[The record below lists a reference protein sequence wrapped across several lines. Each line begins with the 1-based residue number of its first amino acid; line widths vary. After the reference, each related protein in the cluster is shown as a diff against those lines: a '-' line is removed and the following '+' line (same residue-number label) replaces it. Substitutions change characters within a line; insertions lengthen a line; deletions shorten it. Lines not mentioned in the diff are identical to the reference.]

1 MAVLLNVIAR
11 TMNAGGSAIVSAFD
25 AGSAAFN
32 CTMSALSPGE
42 RSKLA
47 GRIKEQEKKIN
58 ALSAGIAKE
67 TSKFA
72 DPAAALESATVIGLL
87 NAIKELHKEI
97 EPMKQRI
104 AAIDAIKGAKN
115 PQEKPCGI
123 PCVIGRAITGILP
136 GEKAGLKRKIFAN
149 EKKIRQL
156 YVDFAREVAKQ
167 PDPFEA
173 INSSAVAAINAKIN
187 ELNSEISAFK
197 LQLADLDKPK
207 PKPEKQKPAEKKPQ
221 PDAKKAPAES
231 SGVAKFFI
239 NAIAESVSG
248 YLPGEKSSIERKL
261 AECDK
266 KIQGLYLDVAKESAK
281 HPDPADAITA
291 APVVALVAKINELK
305 AEVATLNQRK
315 AELSPVAKAEKA
327 KAAATS
333 AKGAVTPKPAK
344 PAAAPAKDEPVL
356 EVVPVE
362 APVLTEAVAPAKD
375 EPVTEETPAVS
386 TVAAEAVS
394 ATDEPVLEVVPVEAP
409 VLTEA
414 VAQEKVEPVIEE
426 VPVESPVSTETV
438 GAVDAVDASAALP
451 VRESAVIKA
460 VATTSAHAEGEPSKI
475 RVTVSA
481 PALESVAK
489 LTELSGI
496 DPEEGSTPYVYSRTK
511 WPDIP
516 VPVMPQPTEEDIKA
530 VVHEI
535 EEEIAAAEPV
545 IEEAVTSSD
554 ETIAESAVEE
564 KLAVAADVPVETVA
578 EKADQE
584 VDDLPP
590 VSEVASVEHPP
601 FVPVPEAEDVFR
613 VHEPLRVKSAT
624 AVKVPQES
632 ALEAEAAEAVV
643 TEEVAPVLHDAL
655 ETSPESSV
663 EATSE
668 ETSENPPVIAAP
680 EEAAEASPEEVPA
693 PSAPVDADG
702 VVADHPPIIPGLRP
716 DTVVKEE
723 SGSGFR
729 TRLFRNQFSILT
741 PVPVETPVSDPA
753 PPTREE
759 VETVASTMQADDV
772 EKYKLNEILEGQ
784 ETPSETEESAK
795 PEGEGSEE
803 LDATDYF
810 EKLSKRRKA
819 LLSGEKEVHEKGH
832 SRKHKL
838 TPED

>member
-1 MAVLLNVIAR
+1 MAVLINVIAR
-11 TMNAGGSAIVSAFD
+11 TMNAGGCAIVSAFD

-32 CTMSALSPGE
+32 CTMSALSPSE

-72 DPAAALESATVIGLL
+72 DPAAALESTAVTALL
-87 NAIKELHKEI
+87 TAIKELHKEI

-104 AAIDAIKGAKN
+104 AEIDAIKGVKQ
-115 PQEKPCGI
+115 PEEKPCGI
-123 PCVIGRAITGILP
+123 PCMIARSITGIMP

-187 ELNSEISAFK
+187 ELNAEISSLK
-197 LQLADLDKPK
+197 LQLADLAKPK
-207 PKPEKQKPAEKKPQ
+207 PKPEKQKPAEKKAQ
-221 PDAKKAPAES
+221 PDVKKAPSES

-239 NAIAESVSG
+239 HAIAESVSG
-248 YLPGEKSSIERKL
+248 YLPGEKSGIERKL

-266 KIQGLYLDVAKESAK
+266 KIQGLYLEVAKESVK
-281 HPDPADAITA
+281 YPDPAEAITA

-315 AELSPVAKAEKA
+315 AELSPVGKAEKA
-327 KAAATS
+327 KAAAAAP
-333 AKGAVTPKPAK
+333 AKPAPKPAK
-344 PAAAPAKDEPVL
+344 DAA
-356 EVVPVE
+356 
-362 APVLTEAVAPAKD
+362 APAKD

-386 TVAAEAVS
+386 TVAAEAIS
-394 ATDEPVLEVVPVEAP
+394 AAKDEPIL
-409 VLTEA
+409 
-414 VAQEKVEPVIEE
+414 EE
-426 VPVESPVSTETV
+426 VAVESPVAAE
-438 GAVDAVDASAALP
+438 AVDAVDASAAHP
-451 VRESAVIKA
+451 VTESAVIKA
-460 VATTSAHAEGEPSKI
+460 VSATSAHAEGEPSKI

-481 PALESVAK
+481 PTLESVAK

-516 VPVMPQPTEEDIKA
+516 PPVMPQPTEEDIKA

-535 EEEIAAAEPV
+535 EEDLAAAEPV
-545 IEEAVTSSD
+545 IEEAVTAAD
-554 ETIAESAVEE
+554 ELIAEPAVEE
-564 KLAVAADVPVETVA
+564 ELAVATTDLPAETVPESSHKDA
-578 EKADQE
+578 EDFR
-584 VDDLPP
+584 
-590 VSEVASVEHPP
+590 VSHVASVEHPP
-601 FVPVPEAEDVFR
+601 FVPVPEAEEVFR
-613 VHEPLRVKSAT
+613 VHEPAT
-624 AVKVPQES
+624 VTAAAAVEVPQES

-643 TEEVAPVLHDAL
+643 AEEAAPALHDEL
-655 ETSPESSV
+655 ETSPESPV
-663 EATSE
+663 EAASE
-668 ETSENPPVIAAP
+668 ELPENAAAVAAP
-680 EEAAEASPEEVPA
+680 EETAETSAEVGA
-693 PSAPVDADG
+693 VPSAPVDADG
-702 VVADHPPIIPGLRP
+702 VVSDHPPIIPGLRP
-716 DTVVKEE
+716 DAFVKEE

-741 PVPVETPVSDPA
+741 PVPVETPA

-759 VETVASTMQADDV
+759 IETVASTLHADDV
-772 EKYKLNEILEGQ
+772 EKYKLNEILEGH
-784 ETPSETEESAK
+784 ETPSATEELAEPEAEK
-795 PEGEGSEE
+795 PEVEEPEE

-810 EKLSKRRKA
+810 KKLSKRRNA
-819 LLSGEKEVHEKGH
+819 LLSGEKEALATSVKESIKK
-832 SRKHKL
+832 RKL
-838 TPED
+838 TTED